1 MANNNN
7 NNNGGALSAIDS
19 LIDMNDVQQLMS
31 DSGVSMENFIDLY
44 TSAFGDT
51 TGESFG
57 QMKSYFNPETY
68 VGMPEPI
75 VSSGLDIGQ
84 GYMDELNKIISN
96 RAANADSLNAIWG
109 AADAPEDKGGAL
121 KSIMGWLQRLLPGG
135 KTGSPK

>member
-7 NNNGGALSAIDS
+7 NGQSAMDA
-19 LIDMNDVQQLMS
+19 LIDMSNISQLMS
-31 DSGVSMENFIDLY
+31 DRNMDMQNFTDLY

-51 TGESFG
+51 TGQSFG

-84 GYMDELNKIISN
+84 RYMDELNKIISN

-109 AADAPEDKGGAL
+109 AVDAPEDKGGAL